1 MPKRKPTKA
10 DTSAETIA
18 GELAGVGAS
27 NAPAQVLS
35 VMGSGNTRTKV
46 TRTLRDVRI
55 RVDFVSTLGEAHR
68 ALDEHEYDVL
78 LIDLDHTGADA
89 NEMIRG
95 IAGSGRA
102 VRCIVT
108 CRHPDLGVAVS
119 AMRSGASDLIAM
131 PINKTEL
138 QERIVA
144 AVEQA
149 GRLRRQARRVERL
162 KRLCRRLQAAQ
173 ESISEQVDVLYD
185 DLPLVKA
192 EEEVAPPRPKQT
204 VAGEYG
210 KMIRRELDVESLL
223 RTSLEYLLTKTGPT
237 NAAIFLPTGHD
248 DYSLGAYVNYDMP
261 KDTVDVLL
269 DHLADVVPARFEE
282 EASIVR
288 LRSDR
293 EIAAALG
300 EGLGWLSGTEM
311 TVFTCVSNGE
321 TLAVAALF
329 RDASKPFS
337 TDLDDMLDTL
347 RSLFAEQLERVIN
360 IHNRHIPK
368 SEWPGAEDENEG
380 GYWGGMAA

>member
-1 MPKRKPTKA
+1 MSKRKPTKA
-10 DTSAETIA
+10 DTGAEAITGEMAAPSAA
-18 GELAGVGAS
+18 NG
-27 NAPAQVLS
+27 PAQVLS

-55 RVDFVSTLGEAHR
+55 RVDFVSTLGEAQR
-68 ALDEHEYDVL
+68 SLDEHEYDVL
-78 LIDLDHTGADA
+78 LIDLDHAGVES
-89 NEMIRG
+89 NELIRSLTS
-95 IAGSGRA
+95 AGRA
-102 VRCIVT
+102 VRCVVT
-108 CRHPDLGVAVS
+108 CRHPDLGIAVN
-119 AMRSGASDLIAM
+119 AMRSGASDLVAM

-149 GRLRRQARRVERL
+149 GRLRRQSRRLDRL

-173 ESISEQVDVLYD
+173 ESICEQVDVLYD
-185 DLPLVKA
+185 DLPFVKS
-192 EEEVAPPRPKQT
+192 EEVEAPKPRQT
-204 VAGEYG
+204 IASEYG

-223 RTSLEYLLTKTGPT
+223 RSSLEYLLTKTGPT

-282 EASIVR
+282 EASIIR
-288 LRSDR
+288 LRTDR
-293 EIAAALG
+293 EIVAALG

-311 TVFTCVSNGE
+311 TIFTCVSNGE

-337 TDLDDMLDTL
+337 SELDDTLNTL
-347 RSLFAEQLERVIN
+347 RSMFAEQLERVIN

-368 SEWPGAEDENEG
+368 SEWPGGEDENEG